1 MINIVQLI
9 VSSFFFL
16 FIGSMKCQNKE
27 SYCNAVYPDCSTSK
41 VKRDCKKYCGLCQ
54 SSICANEESWCD
66 FARPDCSTSLA
77 QKSYKKLCGLCG
89 GNFKKNKF
97 LISDIWYCNLYD

>member
-1 MINIVQLI
+1 
-9 VSSFFFL
+9 
-16 FIGSMKCQNKE
+16 MKCQNKE